1 MRRFWLPLALALT
14 ALPSGWAAAQEDK
27 APEEPPE
34 ELVPPEA
41 LGKLTVALDPGGHMA
56 PVKFLHFTADGKHLI
71 SGSSDRSVRVWD
83 VAAGRTVRVLRPSG
97 YSCTVMAMS
106 PDGRRLALGA
116 GHYAE
121 KTTYVVYL
129 VSLAE
134 DRVERV
140 LTDPTNWVHA
150 LAFSADGKR
159 LAGSDGSK
167 TVRVWDAATG
177 RVEHAWETSE
187 LVKGLAFSP
196 DGRRLA
202 QHMHAGQVLVRD
214 LDGGRTTAEFTG
226 ARGVPGN
233 NGLAWSPDGRTVA
246 VCDRYGLHLWAPD
259 GKAPRDVLRHR
270 AEAVAFSADS
280 RRVLVTWLDPEPHA
294 TLLDVKGGKE
304 VAVFTPPKG
313 VTSLRCCALAPD
325 GRLAAATGDNGV
337 IFLWNPGE
345 VAAVKRLGAAGWLS
359 GDDLQAGWAADGKA
373 VSWRPVER
381 PASWKGGPTSFDPGQ
396 LQFGPPL
403 TGAQLHGPVLRRGP
417 LSLKRADAH
426 TVQVLKDD
434 RPLTR
439 LSVDRHPL
447 HAMTLLGKSRVAV
460 GAGAWLFVADANGPQ
475 FTQKCRHEAEVFSV
489 APSPDGRY
497 VVTLSEDQKLRVFA
511 DREAPLLTL
520 YVHGRDWIA
529 WTPEGYYAATP
540 GGERLMGWVVDNGPD
555 QLGSFYPA
563 ERFRKVLYRPDV
575 IELLLEKG
583 SLDAA
588 LASANAARKK
598 AGEKVAAGVADLEQ
612 LLPPRAA
619 LEVLDRTALPKVK
632 VKATAEAA
640 AKGQPVQSLRLLV
653 DGRPLPDGQGVRE
666 WKEGQASAEAVW
678 TVTLPPGAHELKAL
692 ARSPDTAGV
701 SAAESVD
708 VPVPSAAV
716 DRPALHVIAVG
727 IDKYPQQSLHL
738 DCAVADAKG
747 LADAFTKGCAGPGNL
762 FGAAPATTLLNE
774 QASRA
779 AVLDALQEAHKAVKP
794 GDLLVFSFAGHGAR
808 QGRNFYLLTH
818 DADPTKLADT
828 ALSGDALRK
837 ALADM
842 PCQVLLLLDACH
854 SAAGV
859 RAFIDEAAR
868 NLTDDETGVA
878 VLCAAMG
885 AEEAQEK
892 DGHGLFTQAVLKAL
906 GDGDDVLY
914 NHHDRRQYVS
924 HLGTYVQDEV
934 KAWSNDEQHPFLTM
948 PYVTESFPIRQ
959 LARQSPGRGE

>member
-1 MRRFWLPLALALT
+1 MRRFWLPLALALAAGCLA
-14 ALPSGWAAAQEDK
+14 ALPAGRAAAQEDK
-27 APEEPPE
+27 APGEPPE
-34 ELVPPEA
+34 ELVPREA
-41 LGKLTVALDPGGHMA
+41 LGKLTVALDPGGHTA
-56 PVKFLHFTADGKHLI
+56 PAKYLHFTPDGKHLI
-71 SGSSDRSVRVWD
+71 TGSSDRSVRIWD
-83 VAAGRTVRVLRPSG
+83 VAAGRTVQVLRPSG
-97 YSCTVMAMS
+97 YSCTIMAMS
-106 PDGRRLALGA
+106 PDGRRLAVGA

-134 DRVERV
+134 GRVERV
-140 LTDPTNWVHA
+140 LTDPTHWVHA

-159 LAGSDGSK
+159 LARSDGSK
-167 TVRVWDAATG
+167 TVRVWDLATG
-177 RVEHAWETSE
+177 QAEKAWETTE

-202 QHMHAGQVLVRD
+202 QHAHAGQVLVRE

-226 ARGVPGN
+226 ARGVPDN
-233 NGLAWSPDGRTVA
+233 TGLAWSPDGRTVA
-246 VCDRYGLHLWAPD
+246 VCDRYGLRLWPPD
-259 GKAPRDVLRHR
+259 GKAARDVLKHR

-294 TLLDVKGGKE
+294 TLLDVKTGKE

-313 VTSLRCCALAPD
+313 VSSLRCCALAPD

-345 VAAVKRLGAAGWLS
+345 VAAVKRLGAAGWLT
-359 GDDLQAGWAADGKA
+359 GDDLQAGWSADGRT
-373 VSWRPVER
+373 VCWRTVAQPD
-381 PASWKGGPTSFDPGQ
+381 SWKGAPTSFDLGKLQ
-396 LQFGPPL
+396 LGPPL
-403 TGAQLHGPVLRRGP
+403 TAAKSHGAVVQRGP
-417 LSLKRADAH
+417 LSLKKVDHH

-434 RPLTR
+434 KPLTR
-439 LSVDRHPL
+439 LFVDRHPL
-447 HAMTLLGKSRVAV
+447 HAMTLLGKSRVAL
-460 GAGAWLFVADANGPQ
+460 GAGAWLFVADATSPR
-475 FTQKCRHEAEVFSV
+475 FTQKCRHESEVFSV

-497 VVTLSEDQKLRVFA
+497 VATLSEDQKLRVFA
-511 DREAPLLTL
+511 DRDAPLLTL

-529 WTPEGYYAATP
+529 WTPEGYYAATA

-555 QLGSFYPA
+555 RLDSFYPA

-583 SLDAA
+583 SLEAA
-588 LASANAARKK
+588 LAAANAARKK
-598 AGEKVAAGVADLEQ
+598 AGEKVAEGVADLEQ

-653 DGRPLPDGQGVRE
+653 DGRPLPDGQGTLDL
-666 WKEGQASAEAVW
+666 KEGLAKAEATW
-678 TVTLPPGAHELKAL
+678 EVTLPPGEHELTAL
-692 ARSPDTAGV
+692 ARAPDTAGASAGV
-701 SAAESVD
+701 AIDVPTSAA
-708 VPVPSAAV
+708 AA
-716 DRPALHVIAVG
+716 RPALHVIAVG
-727 IDKYPQQSLHL
+727 IDKYPQPALQLK
-738 DCAVADAKG
+738 CAVADAKG
-747 LADAFTKGCAGPGNL
+747 LADAFCDHCAGKDNM
-762 FGAAPATTLLNE
+762 FGAAPPTTLLNE
-774 QASRA
+774 KATRA
-779 AVLDALQEAHKAVKP
+779 AVLGALQEARKAVKP

-808 QGRNFYLLTH
+808 EGRKFYLLTVN
-818 DADPTKLADT
+818 ANPANLAAT
-828 ALSGDALRK
+828 ALSGDDLRE

-868 NLTDDETGVA
+868 KLTDDETGVA

-892 DGHGLFTQAVLKAL
+892 DGHGLFTQAVLAAL
-906 GDGDDVLY
+906 GDGDDVPY
-914 NHHDRRQYVS
+914 NHHDRRQYVH
-924 HLGTYVQDEV
+924 HLSAFVQDEV
-934 KAWSNDEQHPFLTM
+934 KDRSNDAQHPFLAL
-948 PYVTESFPIRQ
+948 PYVTESFPVRQ
-959 LARQSPGRGE
+959 VPEK